1 MSVAAIVNKA
11 WAEPEFKQQLLDN
24 PLQAL
29 KQAFGITMPEG
40 SNLKVVE
47 ETTTSHYL
55 VIPPR
60 PENSLPVE
68 GNVRKY
74 TWV

>member
-1 MSVAAIVNKA
+1 MSTTAIISKA
-11 WAEPEFKQQLLDN
+11 WEEPDFKKQLLDN
-24 PLQAL
+24 PIQAL

-47 ETTTSHYL
+47 ETKKSHYL

-60 PENSLPVE
+60 PENALTAE
-68 GNVRKY
+68 ENVRKFV
-74 TWV
+74 WI